1 MAIVD
6 FHLHFFSR
14 VFFETLAAQSPLPGT
29 PAERLQSV
37 VRKAG
42 IELPE
47 ADVAAHT
54 RRWLAEADRHG
65 VEHLCAF
72 ASVPEE
78 IDTLAEARRHAG
90 GRLVPFA
97 LVNPTQAGCA
107 ERVRAL
113 LHEQGFGGVLLF
125 PAMHHFH
132 LGGPE
137 CEPLLQVLD
146 EARAIAYVH
155 CGLLVVKLRD
165 LLGLPRPQDMAYANP
180 LGVVPAANRFPH
192 ARFVI
197 PHFGAGFF
205 RETLMAGAQCPNV
218 YVDSSSSNS
227 WRATQPTPLSLADV
241 FRRTLDVLG
250 PARVLFGTDS
260 NVFPAGWRA
269 ERLAEQREA
278 LSSAGASRR
287 EVDEVLGG
295 NALRLL
301 GELKR

>member
-1 MAIVD
+1 
-6 FHLHFFSR
+6 
-14 VFFETLAAQSPLPGT
+14 
-29 PAERLQSV
+29 
-37 VRKAG
+37 
-42 IELPE
+42 
-47 ADVAAHT
+47 
-54 RRWLAEADRHG
+54 
-65 VEHLCAF
+65 
-72 ASVPEE
+72 
-78 IDTLAEARRHAG
+78 
-90 GRLVPFA
+90 
-97 LVNPTQAGCA
+97 
-107 ERVRAL
+107 
-113 LHEQGFGGVLLF
+113 
-125 PAMHHFH
+125 
-132 LGGPE
+132 
-137 CEPLLQVLD
+137 
-146 EARAIAYVH
+146 
-155 CGLLVVKLRD
+155 
-165 LLGLPRPQDMAYANP
+165 
-180 LGVVPAANRFPH
+180 VPAANRFPH